1 MIGPALGRR
10 DLLKAQ
16 AAAIAAAAAGI
27 ALPAVAQNVVTDAVQ
42 TIRDMAQQIA
52 TAAEE
57 QTLVAEDISRNLS
70 QVVEIAAGNEE
81 SVRQTETTGRKLREL
96 SASLSGLAALQV
108 R

>member
-1 MIGPALGRR
+1 M
-10 DLLKAQ
+10 
-16 AAAIAAAAAGI
+16 
-27 ALPAVAQNVVTDAVQ
+27 Q

>member
-1 MIGPALGRR
+1 MQAIESGRR
-10 DLLKAQ
+10 SSEKGVVQIQL
-16 AAAIAAAAAGI
+16 AGRI
-27 ALPAVAQNVVTDAVQ
+27 LNGVTDAVQ

-70 QVVEIAAGNEE
+70 QLVAIAAGNEE
-81 SVRQTETTGRKLREL
+81 SVRETEAAGRKLREL
-96 SASLSGLAALQV
+96 SASLSGLTALQA